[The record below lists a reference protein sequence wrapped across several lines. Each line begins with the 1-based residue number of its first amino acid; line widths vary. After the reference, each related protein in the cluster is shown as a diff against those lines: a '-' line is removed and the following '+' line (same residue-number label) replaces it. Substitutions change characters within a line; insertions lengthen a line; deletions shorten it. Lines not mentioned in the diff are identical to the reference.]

1 MNTKTNT
8 ITEENNT
15 ISRIIIIIENN
26 EKKVRNILYQ
36 REMLQELLTLP
47 EHLSSPRF
55 LVGFVLL
62 DL

>member
-26 EKKVRNILYQ
+26 EKKVRNIL
-36 REMLQELLTLP
+36 
-47 EHLSSPRF
+47 
-55 LVGFVLL
+55 
-62 DL
+62 